1 MLILAEKNDMRI
13 LAELP
18 HPDCKISIFGM
29 NQKFIIKF
37 EQGNLEQSYKIA
49 ETDVIGGVNGVF
61 ELLDETYIQEVV
73 EHFKVMRSSFMSAYK
88 RYE

>member
-1 MLILAEKNDMRI
+1 MRI

-37 EQGNLEQSYKIA
+37 EQGTLEQSYKIA
-49 ETDVIGGVNGVF
+49 EADIIGGVNGVF
-61 ELLDETYIQEVV
+61 ELLDEAFIQEVV
-73 EHFKVMRSSFMSAYK
+73 SLFATMRSSFLSAYY